1 MGLKD
6 VGTIIATAV
15 IIAAVGCDSD
25 TPVDPVPDDGARKL
39 FDIPNADEN
48 GPEPTPDGRYILF
61 VESYG
66 QDYGYK
72 RYLATY
78 DLEKG
83 EVTRITDDGDFPGGN
98 LAISPDGKYLAYQN
112 SGIWI
117 LPMDDGEPFQVCD
130 DTLADI
136 CSWKPDS
143 TAVVYGTVSGMYGLL
158 KEVDVS
164 TGIERVLLS
173 EHIKG
178 FDSGYYSPDGAK
190 MLVTIYESMDFDNA
204 FEIAVYGTTNWEKEE
219 TLLYTKTSNAPC
231 YIYAGPWSPD
241 GRKFLLITFGRGMD
255 KYVDYYDLE
264 TNGVKSITTT
274 PRTITDPR
282 WSVDGEKVFFYGGP
296 VGESMADERGIY
308 VIDFPD

>member
-1 MGLKD
+1 MGLKN

-25 TPVDPVPDDGARKL
+25 TPVDPVPDDGARKM

-48 GPEPTPDGRYILF
+48 DPETTPDGRYILF

-83 EVTRITDDGDFPGGN
+83 EVTRLTDDGDFPGGN

-112 SGIWI
+112 TGIWI

-143 TAVVYGTVSGMYGLL
+143 TAVVYEHYTTGCQAFCLSYRSAKREGDRLLNKCLYSYTDKVTVQNHDES
-158 KEVDVS
+158 VRNS
-164 TGIERVLLS
+164 TRRANGERV
-173 EHIKG
+173 
-178 FDSGYYSPDGAK
+178 
-190 MLVTIYESMDFDNA
+190 
-204 FEIAVYGTTNWEKEE
+204 
-219 TLLYTKTSNAPC
+219 
-231 YIYAGPWSPD
+231 
-241 GRKFLLITFGRGMD
+241 
-255 KYVDYYDLE
+255 
-264 TNGVKSITTT
+264 
-274 PRTITDPR
+274 
-282 WSVDGEKVFFYGGP
+282 
-296 VGESMADERGIY
+296 
-308 VIDFPD
+308 